1 MKFGVAIFPT
11 DYSIAPH
18 RVAKEAEDRGFE
30 SIFFPEHTHIPASR
44 KTPWPGGAELPKEY
58 SHSLDLFVAL
68 GAAAAATEKIML
80 GTGICLVIERD
91 PITLANEV
99 ASLDHIS
106 NGRVLFGIGG
116 GWNREEMENH
126 GTNYQKRWIVL
137 RERIEAM
144 KAIWTE
150 DEASYHGDFVD
161 FERIWSWPK
170 PIRKPHPPILVG
182 GNGARTLDRVV
193 RYGDEWMPLPR
204 GGLDLAP
211 RIQELQDMAAK
222 AGRPPVP
229 VTIFFAPPRPRGVA
243 RLTRTW
249 AWAGACSPCPR
260 RRKTSS
266 CRNST
271 SWPASWRNTANPKKK
286 APGRLATPPGADA
299 FECA

>member
-18 RVAKEAEDRGFE
+18 EVAKEAEDRGFE

-44 KTPWPGGAELPKEY
+44 KTPWPGGAELPLEY
-58 SHSLDLFVAL
+58 SHSLDLFVGL

-91 PITLANEV
+91 PIVLANEV

-126 GTNYQKRWIVL
+126 GTNYEKRWIIL

-161 FERIWSWPK
+161 FDRIWSWPK
-170 PIRKPHPPILVG
+170 PIQKPHPPIFVG
-182 GNGARTLDRVV
+182 GNGARTLERVI

-204 GGLDLAP
+204 GDMDLSP
-211 RIQELQDMAAK
+211 RIRELQDMAAK
-222 AGRPPVP
+222 VGRAPIPVS
-229 VTIFFAPPRPRGVA
+229 IFFAPPDVDKLRALESNGVGRSIFILPSA
-243 RLTRTW
+243 KADVVLPILDEL
-249 AWAGACSPCPR
+249 AGVVAQY
-260 RRKTSS
+260 
-266 CRNST
+266 
-271 SWPASWRNTANPKKK
+271 
-286 APGRLATPPGADA
+286 G
-299 FECA
+299 